1 MPMRGIWLA
10 ALTAMLLVTLAMPL
24 PVNAHETKSSGPYL
38 IKVGWQFEPAY
49 TGTYNGVEVSVTDT
63 RTSQPV
69 GNLAGNLTVTLNIG
83 PSSTNPPID
92 PSDTIGVYD
101 AHVILTQPGT
111 YNATVKGTIGSTP
124 VNLNFG
130 LDTVADSSDIQ
141 FPVKQPSPTTLQGSI
156 NDTNN
161 RAMLMGWIGIG
172 LGIAGVAL
180 GALALVKTR
189 KR

>member
-1 MPMRGIWLA
+1 
-10 ALTAMLLVTLAMPL
+10 
-24 PVNAHETKSSGPYL
+24 
-38 IKVGWQFEPAY
+38 
-49 TGTYNGVEVSVTDT
+49 
-63 RTSQPV
+63 
-69 GNLAGNLTVTLNIG
+69 LNIG

-161 RAMLMGWIGIG
+161 RAVLMGWIGIC